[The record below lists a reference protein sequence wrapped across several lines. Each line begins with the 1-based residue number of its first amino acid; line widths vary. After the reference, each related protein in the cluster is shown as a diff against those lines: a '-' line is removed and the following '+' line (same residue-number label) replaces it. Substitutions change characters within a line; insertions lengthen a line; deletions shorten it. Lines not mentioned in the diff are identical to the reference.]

1 MKRTNE
7 NNIKQL
13 TDDHNKKQQELSH
26 EKRAFE
32 GAAREAKDLQTHIED
47 LQRVYAELN
56 HRTPIQIQDF
66 KDALA
71 AKESFIGDLTTDK
84 RNQDD
89 VLQKLREA
97 NDEVDNKFEQTVKED
112 KRKDRA
118 IAKLAS
124 VVREKI
130 FVDDECILVN
140 NLLQELEDALA
151 TAAQDKKNINELR
164 NK

>member
-1 MKRTNE
+1 M
-7 NNIKQL
+7 
-13 TDDHNKKQQELSH
+13 
-26 EKRAFE
+26 
-32 GAAREAKDLQTHIED
+32 
-47 LQRVYAELN
+47 
-56 HRTPIQIQDF
+56 
-66 KDALA
+66 
-71 AKESFIGDLTTDK
+71 
-84 RNQDD
+84 
-89 VLQKLREA
+89 
-97 NDEVDNKFEQTVKED
+97 VKED